1 MDDDNSHNEYNDKNN
16 DDDVNRKNS
25 LAFVKTYKRLS
36 KRGSAY
42 KLFNFNISEKNIK
55 KEKSF
60 ESSNSSEL
68 SSSSNSTKKKIKKK
82 FILIQFLIILMIIR
96 IKIYIYKKNIFC
108 L

>member
-42 KLFNFNISEKNIK
+42 KLFNFG
-55 KEKSF
+55 
-60 ESSNSSEL
+60 
-68 SSSSNSTKKKIKKK
+68 
-82 FILIQFLIILMIIR
+82 
-96 IKIYIYKKNIFC
+96 
-108 L
+108 